1 MMHFSQGF
9 KRYFANT
16 SWLMAE
22 RFFSM
27 GVSMV
32 VGIYVARYLGPKRF
46 GSLNFAASFVALFAP
61 LAQLGLDGIVVR
73 ELVNRPKEHDLVLGT
88 ALWLRAAG
96 AFFVVTVVGLVAWL
110 IVPGNYGYEFAL
122 VCWVSL
128 GVFFDA
134 LGVFDLYNQ
143 AAVKMKYSSVSSVI
157 ACVVSSCLKIYLI
170 FVSAGVVWF
179 AIADAIYRF
188 IRLLSLGLIYRLF
201 RGLLSRLTFSAT
213 LALDMLSDSW
223 PLVLSS
229 VAVVIYMKIDQVML
243 RYMLGPAEV
252 GIYAAAVKISE
263 VWYFIPVLLSQSLF
277 PAIVSAK
284 KIGEHECR
292 SRINR
297 LLVSVV
303 VFSYMVFVIVFLFG
317 DEIMF
322 FAFGGEYLGAVAILR
337 IHIIALIFVGF
348 GVVSG
353 KWLLV
358 ENYTRLA
365 FWRTFTGGVLN
376 VVANLF
382 LIPLYGGVGAAWATV
397 VSYAVAAYL
406 FDAMVSSMRW
416 MFVSKTRSLLLMA
429 R

>member
-1 MMHFSQGF
+1 MRFSEGF

-22 RFFSM
+22 RVFSM
-27 GVSMV
+27 AVGMA
-32 VGIYVARYLGPKRF
+32 VGIYVARYLGPARF
-46 GSLNFAASFVALFAP
+46 GSLSFAASFVALFMP

-73 ELVNRPKEHDLVLGT
+73 ELVRRPDGRDMVLGT

-96 AFFVVTVVGLVAWL
+96 AFLAVGVAILVAWL
-110 IVPGNYGYEFAL
+110 VAPGGSGYELAL

-128 GVFFDA
+128 GIVFDA

-143 AAVKMKYSSVSSVI
+143 AAVKVKYSSVSSVI
-157 ACVVSSCLKIYLI
+157 ACIVSSCLKIYLI

-188 IRLLSLGLIYRLF
+188 IRLVSLGFIYRMF
-201 RGLLSRLTFSAT
+201 SGFLSRLAFNAT
-213 LALDMLSDSW
+213 LAFEMLSDSW

-243 RYMLGPAEV
+243 RYMLGPSEV
-252 GIYAAAVKISE
+252 GIYAAAAKISE

-277 PAIVSAK
+277 PAVVSAK
-284 KIGEHECR
+284 KIGDDECR
-292 SRINR
+292 SRINK
-297 LLVSVV
+297 LLVSVTA
-303 VFSYMVFVIVFLFG
+303 FSYVVFVIVFLFG
-317 DEIMF
+317 DEIVSL
-322 FAFGGEYLGAVAILR
+322 AFGGQYSGAAAILR
-337 IHIIALIFVGF
+337 IHIIALIFVSF

-365 FWRTFTGGVLN
+365 LLSTLAGGVVN
-376 VVANLF
+376 VIANLL
-382 LIPLYGGVGAAWATV
+382 LIPSYGGTGAAWATV
-397 VSYAVAAYL
+397 VSYAVAAYF
-406 FDAMVSSMRW
+406 FDAVIGTMRW

>member
-1 MMHFSQGF
+1 MRLSEGF

-22 RFFSM
+22 RVFSM
-27 GVSMV
+27 TVGMAVGV
-32 VGIYVARYLGPKRF
+32 YVARYLGPARF
-46 GSLNFAASFVALFAP
+46 GSLSFAMSLVALFVP
-61 LAQLGLDGIVVR
+61 LSQLGLDGIVVR
-73 ELVNRPKEHDLVLGT
+73 ELVRRPGEHDMVLGT
-88 ALWLRAAG
+88 ALWLRGAG
-96 AFFVVTVVGLVAWL
+96 AFLAVTVIATVARLVT
-110 IVPGNYGYEFAL
+110 PGGSGYELAL

-128 GVFFDA
+128 GIVFDA

-143 AAVKMKYSSVSSVI
+143 AAVKMKYSSVSSVV

-179 AIADAIYRF
+179 AIADAVYRF
-188 IRLLSLGLIYRLF
+188 VRLVSLGLFYRMF
-201 RGLLSRLTFSAT
+201 SGFLSRLAFNAS
-213 LALDMLSDSW
+213 LAIEMLSDSW

-263 VWYFIPVLLSQSLF
+263 VWYFVPVLLSQSLF
-277 PAIVSAK
+277 PAVVSAR
-284 KIGEHECR
+284 KISDDECR
-292 SRINR
+292 SRINK
-297 LLVSVV
+297 LLVLVAAFSYV
-303 VFSYMVFVIVFLFG
+303 VFAIVFLFG
-317 DEIMF
+317 DEIVSI
-322 FAFGGEYLGAVAILR
+322 AFGGQYSGAAAILR

-365 FWRTFTGGVLN
+365 FWRTFAGGMLN
-376 VVANLF
+376 IIANLL
-382 LIPLYGGVGAAWATV
+382 LIPSCGGMGAAWATV
-397 VSYAVAAYL
+397 VSYAVAGYF
-406 FDAMVSSMRW
+406 FDAVVGSMRW

>member
-1 MMHFSQGF
+1 MRFSEGF

-22 RFFSM
+22 RVFSM
-27 GVSMV
+27 AVGMA

-46 GSLNFAASFVALFAP
+46 GSLNFAASFVALFVP

-73 ELVNRPKEHDLVLGT
+73 ELVSRPGEHDIVLGT

-96 AFFVVTVVGLVAWL
+96 ALLTVVVVDSVSW
-110 IVPGNYGYEFAL
+110 IVVPGGYGYELVL
-122 VCWVSL
+122 VCWLSL
-128 GVFFDA
+128 GVVFDA

-143 AAVKMKYSSVSSVI
+143 ATVKMKYSSVSSVI
-157 ACVVSSCLKIYLI
+157 ACVLSSCLKIYLI

-188 IRLLSLGLIYRLF
+188 IRLLSLGSIYRMF
-201 RGLLSRLTFSAT
+201 NGYLSRLCFNAT
-213 LALDMLSDSW
+213 LALHMLSDSW
-223 PLVLSS
+223 PLILSS

-284 KIGEHECR
+284 KIGDDECR

-297 LLVSVV
+297 LLVSVT

-317 DEIMF
+317 DEIVSL
-322 FAFGGEYLGAVAILR
+322 AFGGQYFGAVPILR

-365 FWRTFTGGVLN
+365 FWRTLTGGVLN
-376 VVANLF
+376 IIANLF
-382 LIPLYGGVGAAWATV
+382 LIPSYGGMGAAWATV
-397 VSYAVAAYL
+397 VSYAVAGYF
-406 FDAMVSSMRW
+406 FDAVVGSMRW
-416 MFVSKTRSLLLMA
+416 MFVSKTRSLLLMV